1 MTSSENT
8 KGSALAI
15 PEQAQS
21 LAQVNTICD
30 TVEVWV
36 QTVDSAEV
44 IVDAVG
50 KLAAMSAYLRTT
62 SAEGRGRIES
72 AARKCGIRLGEVTPK
87 EPNGR
92 GVKYPDSG
100 SFISPQQRSKFRKMA
115 ANADL
120 VDIIGSTDEDPL
132 TQNKLLE
139 AIKQREHDRLVDQ
152 AIRDMTPDDFDPVR
166 NRELL
171 RQRGALSATCKR
183 FAELGDPLQF
193 YNDNEEHLEQRHTDV
208 ATAGRDWLN
217 NFLDIV
223 ERNR

>member
-1 MTSSENT
+1 MSTEIVV
-8 KGSALAI
+8 I

-30 TVEVWV
+30 SVEVWV
-36 QTVDSAEV
+36 QTVDNAEM

-50 KLAAMSAYLRTT
+50 KLAAMSEYLRAT

-72 AARKCGIRLGEVTPK
+72 AARRCGARLGELLPK
-87 EPNGR
+87 EKPGPR
-92 GVKYPDSG
+92 VSSGPDET
-100 SFISPQQRSKFRKMA
+100 ISQSQRSKLRKIA

-120 VDIIGSTDEDPL
+120 IDIIGSTDEDPL

-139 AIKQREHDRLVDQ
+139 AIKQREDDRLVEE
-152 AIRDMTPDDFDPVR
+152 AILKLTPDDFDPVR

-193 YNDNEEHLEQRHTDV
+193 YNNNEEHLEQRHTEA
-208 ATAGRDWLN
+208 ATEARDWLN
-217 NFLDIV
+217 DFLGMANTWT
-223 ERNR
+223 R

>member
-1 MTSSENT
+1 MSTEIVV
-8 KGSALAI
+8 I

-36 QTVDSAEV
+36 QTVDSAEM

-50 KLAAMSAYLRTT
+50 KLAAMSEYLRAT

-72 AARKCGIRLGEVTPK
+72 AARKCGGRLGELLPK
-87 EPNGR
+87 EKTGPR
-92 GVKYPDSG
+92 VYPESG
-100 SFISPQQRSKFRKMA
+100 QTIRPQERSKLRKIA

-120 VDIIGSTDEDPL
+120 IDIIGSTDEDPL

-139 AIKQREHDRLVDQ
+139 AIKQREDDRLVEE
-152 AIRDMTPDDFDPVR
+152 AILKLTPEDFDPVR
-166 NRELL
+166 NRELI
-171 RQRGALSATCKR
+171 RQRGAFSATCKR

-193 YNDNEEHLEQRHTDV
+193 YNNNEEHLEQRHTD
-208 ATAGRDWLN
+208 AAIEARDWLN
-217 NFLDIV
+217 EVIGQMTLW
-223 ERNR
+223 NR

>member
-1 MTSSENT
+1 MSTEIVV
-8 KGSALAI
+8 I

-21 LAQVNTICD
+21 LAQVNTICE

-36 QTVDSAEV
+36 QTVDSAEM

-50 KLAAMSAYLRTT
+50 KLAAMSEYLRAT

-72 AARKCGIRLGEVTPK
+72 AARKCGIRLGEVLEKQSTDPTT
-87 EPNGR
+87 
-92 GVKYPDSG
+92 YCD
-100 SFISPQQRSKFRKMA
+100 PQEVVPPYQRSRLRKMA

-139 AIKQREHDRLVDQ
+139 AIKQREQDLRTDQ

-171 RQRGALSATCKR
+171 RQRGALSATCER

-193 YNDNEEHLEQRHTDV
+193 YNNNEEHLEQRHTEA
-208 ATAGRDWLN
+208 ATAARDWLN
-217 NFLDIV
+217 DFLGMA
-223 ERNR
+223 NTWTP

>member
-1 MTSSENT
+1 MSTEIVV
-8 KGSALAI
+8 I

-36 QTVDSAEV
+36 QTVDSAEM

-50 KLAAMSAYLRTT
+50 KLAAMSEYLRAT

-72 AARKCGIRLGEVTPK
+72 AARKCGIRLGEVLPK
-87 EPNGR
+87 EKPGPR
-92 GVKYPDSG
+92 VSPDSG
-100 SFISPQQRSKFRKMA
+100 EIISSQQRSKFRKMA

-139 AIKQREHDRLVDQ
+139 AIKQREDDRLVEE
-152 AIRDMTPDDFDPVR
+152 AILKLTPEDFDPVR

-171 RQRGALSATCKR
+171 RQRGALSATCK
-183 FAELGDPLQF
+183 EILSLGDPLQF
-193 YNDNEEHLEQRHTDV
+193 YNTNEEHLKDRHTEA
-208 ATAGRDWLN
+208 ATEARDWLN
-217 NFLDIV
+217 DFLGMANTWT
-223 ERNR
+223 R

>member
-1 MTSSENT
+1 MSTEIVV
-8 KGSALAI
+8 I

-36 QTVDSAEV
+36 QGVDSAEM

-72 AARKCGIRLGEVTPK
+72 AARRCGARLGELLPK
-87 EPNGR
+87 Q
-92 GVKYPDSG
+92 KPDPRASPG
-100 SFISPQQRSKFRKMA
+100 PGEAISQQDRSRLRKIA

-120 VDIIGSTDEDPL
+120 IDIIGSTDENPL
-132 TQNKLLE
+132 TENKLLE
-139 AIKQREHDRLVDQ
+139 AIKQREDDRLVEE
-152 AIRDMTPDDFDPVR
+152 AILKLTPDDFDPVR

-171 RQRGALSATCKR
+171 RQRGALSATCK
-183 FAELGDPLQF
+183 EIIGLGDPLQF
-193 YNDNEEHLEQRHTDV
+193 YNTNEEHLKDRHTEA
-208 ATAGRDWLN
+208 ATEATDWLHD
-217 NFLDIV
+217 FLGMANTWT
-223 ERNR
+223 R

>member
-1 MTSSENT
+1 MSTEIVV
-8 KGSALAI
+8 I

-36 QTVDSAEV
+36 QTVDSAEM

-50 KLAAMSAYLRTT
+50 KLAAMSEYLRAT
-62 SAEGRGRIES
+62 SAEGRGRIEL
-72 AARKCGIRLGEVTPK
+72 AARRCGGRLGELLPK
-87 EPNGR
+87 EKPGPR
-92 GVKYPDSG
+92 VSCDPHET
-100 SFISPQQRSKFRKMA
+100 IPQHQRSRLRKIA

-120 VDIIGSTDEDPL
+120 IDIIGSTDEDPL

-139 AIKQREHDRLVDQ
+139 AIKQREQDLRTDQ

-171 RQRGALSATCKR
+171 RQRGALSATCK
-183 FAELGDPLQF
+183 EILSLGDPLQF
-193 YNDNEEHLEQRHTDV
+193 YNTNEEHLKDRHTEA
-208 ATAGRDWLN
+208 ATAARDWLN
-217 NFLDIV
+217 DFLGMA
-223 ERNR
+223 NTWTP

>member
-1 MTSSENT
+1 MSTEIVV
-8 KGSALAI
+8 I

-21 LAQVNTICD
+21 LAQVNTICES
-30 TVEVWV
+30 VEVWV
-36 QTVDSAEV
+36 QTVDSAEM

-50 KLAAMSAYLRTT
+50 KLAAMSEYLRAT

-72 AARKCGIRLGEVTPK
+72 AARKCGIRLGEVLPK
-87 EPNGR
+87 QPVGR
-92 GVKYPDSG
+92 GVNSPDSG
-100 SFISPQQRSKFRKMA
+100 EFISSQRRSEFRKMA

-139 AIKQREHDRLVDQ
+139 AIKQREDDRLVEE
-152 AIRDMTPDDFDPVR
+152 AILKLTPEDFDPVR

-171 RQRGALSATCKR
+171 RQRGAFSATCKR

-193 YNDNEEHLEQRHTDV
+193 YNNNEEHLEQRHTD
-208 ATAGRDWLN
+208 AAIEARDWLN
-217 NFLDIV
+217 EVIGQMTLW
-223 ERNR
+223 NR

>member
-1 MTSSENT
+1 MSTEIVV
-8 KGSALAI
+8 I

-21 LAQVNTICD
+21 LAQVNTICES
-30 TVEVWV
+30 VEVWV
-36 QTVDSAEV
+36 QTVDSAEM

-50 KLAAMSAYLRTT
+50 KLAAMSAYLRAT

-223 ERNR
+223 ERLR

>member
-1 MTSSENT
+1 MSTEIVV
-8 KGSALAI
+8 I

-21 LAQVNTICD
+21 LAQVNTICES
-30 TVEVWV
+30 VEVWV
-36 QTVDSAEV
+36 QTVDSAEM

-132 TQNKLLE
+132 TENKLLE
-139 AIKQREHDRLVDQ
+139 AIKQREQDLRTDQ

-171 RQRGALSATCKR
+171 RQRGALSATCK
-183 FAELGDPLQF
+183 EIMSLGDPLQF
-193 YNDNEEHLEQRHTDV
+193 YNNNEEHLKDRHTEA
-208 ATAGRDWLN
+208 ATEARDWLN
-217 NFLDIV
+217 DFLGMANTWT
-223 ERNR
+223 R